1 MCQATKLVTM
11 KASSFQALGVGAKV
25 VEEVC
30 LLKRNPLD
38 KSSWPD
44 AWDCFGEWA
53 SPLPLR
59 LLAQRVQGRGGRG
72 AGRRRAAAGFAHPLN
87 K

>member
-30 LLKRNPLD
+30 LLKRNTSLLGQMLGTVLANGPPL
-38 KSSWPD
+38 
-44 AWDCFGEWA
+44 
-53 SPLPLR
+53 SP
-59 LLAQRVQGRGGRG
+59 
-72 AGRRRAAAGFAHPLN
+72 
-87 K
+87 